1 MLIFKCR
8 YVDIEEIV
16 WQLYPEHNFPNM
28 LLFQEQGLGITD
40 FFQSKQLGHNRFYN
54 TLLNVLNQSLSAS
67 INAFQCF
74 NFCSLDAPRFRKIKS
89 YLRG

>member
-1 MLIFKCR
+1 MLIFKYR
-8 YVDIEEIV
+8 YVDIKKIV
-16 WQLYPEHNFPNM
+16 WLLYPEHNFPNM

-40 FFQSKQLGHNRFYN
+40 FFQIKQLGHNRFYN

-74 NFCSLDAPRFRKIKS
+74 SFCSLDAPRFRKIKS